1 MISINNK
8 INLKGEIYMRKLI
21 NLDINEDQLKKN
33 AQIARERGIVL
44 PTLDQMKNPNKIPEK
59 TRQKLKNIGLWDVD
73 TTNLFRISWKNEP
86 KKEGGLFQDLP
97 NYIEIPTEISGVKA
111 RIIALAGKYF
121 PTGTHK
127 VGASF
132 ACLVPRL
139 VTGQFDPT
147 YHEAVWPSTGNYCR
161 GGAYNSALLGC
172 KSIAILPENMS
183 KERFEWLSNI
193 AGEVIAT
200 PGSESNVKEIYD
212 KTWELKRTRDNVIIL
227 NQFGE
232 LGNHLW
238 HYEVTGNAMNDV
250 IDAEIGENG
259 KFAGVCLTSGS
270 GGTLGSGDFLKDHY
284 PQSKIA
290 VGEALQCPTLLNNGF
305 GDHRI
310 EGIGDKHVPWIHNV
324 KNTDLV
330 IAIDDNDS
338 LGMFRLFN
346 EPNGQ
351 EYLRDNGISEDLIE
365 KLPWVGISG
374 AANIISC
381 IKFAKYFELTEDDIV
396 MTVLTDSAEMYQSRL
411 DEMSDARGAK
421 YGLLDAAIDHNRYVL
436 GVKTDNMEELTY
448 QSKKRIHNLKY
459 YTWIEQQQYD
469 LDDLNAQWYDYDNYW
484 GKLHKMGP
492 EVDKLIE
499 QFNEMAG
506 LGD

>member
-1 MISINNK
+1 
-8 INLKGEIYMRKLI
+8 MRKLI
-21 NLDINEDQLKKN
+21 NLEINEAQLKKTV
-33 AQIARERGIVL
+33 QSARERGIVI
-44 PTLDQMKNPNKIPEK
+44 PTLAQMKDPDKIPEK
-59 TRQKLKNIGLWDVD
+59 VKVKLKRTGLWDID
-73 TTNLFRISWKNEP
+73 PINLFRISWKNEP
-86 KKEGGLFQDLP
+86 KNEGGLYQELP
-97 NYIEIPTEISGVKA
+97 NYIEIPSEISGVKA
-111 RIIALAGKYF
+111 RIFAMTGKFF
-121 PTGTHK
+121 PTGAHK

-132 ACLVPRL
+132 GCLVPRL
-139 VTGQFDPT
+139 VTGQFDPK

-183 KERFEWLSNI
+183 KERFEWLSKV

-200 PGSESNVKEIYD
+200 PGCESNVKEIYD
-212 KTWELKRTRDNVIIL
+212 KTWELRRTRDNVIIF

-238 HYEVTGNAMNDV
+238 HYEVTGNAMNDIV
-250 IDAEIGENG
+250 RAEAGEKG
-259 KFAGVCLTSGS
+259 RLAGVCLTSGS
-270 GGTLGSGDFLKDHY
+270 AGTLGSGDFLKDQY
-284 PQSKIA
+284 PHAKIA

-324 KNTDLV
+324 KNTDMV

-346 EPNGQ
+346 EPSGQ
-351 EYLRDNGISEDLIE
+351 EYLRSIGIQEDIIN
-365 KLPWVGISG
+365 KLSWVGISG

-381 IKFAKYFELTEDDIV
+381 IKFAKYYELTEDDIV

-411 DEMSDARGAK
+411 EEMTAERGEK
-421 YGLLDAAIDHNRYVL
+421 YGLLNAAIDHNRYVL
-436 GVKTDNMEELTY
+436 GIRTDSMEELTY

-459 YTWIEQQQYD
+459 YTWIEQQQYS
-469 LDDLNAQWYDYDNYW
+469 LEELNDQWYDYDNYW
-484 GKLHKMGP
+484 GRLHEMGP
-492 EVDKLIE
+492 VLDKLIE
-499 QFNEMAG
+499 EFNQRVG
-506 LGD
+506 LEG

>member
-1 MISINNK
+1 
-8 INLKGEIYMRKLI
+8 MRKLI

-44 PTLDQMKNPNKIPEK
+44 PTLDQMKNPNKIPEETK
-59 TRQKLKNIGLWDVD
+59 KKLKNIGLWDTD

-97 NYIEIPTEISGVKA
+97 NYIEIPPEISGVKA
-111 RIIALAGKYF
+111 RIIALAGKFF

-139 VTGQFDPT
+139 VTGQFDPKF
-147 YHEAVWPSTGNYCR
+147 HEAVWPSTGNYCR

-183 KERFEWLSNI
+183 KERFEWLSKI

-212 KTWELKRTRDNVIIL
+212 KTWELKRTRDNVIIF

-250 IDAEIGENG
+250 IKAEAGEKG
-259 KFAGVCLTSGS
+259 KLAGVCLTSGS
-270 GGTLGSGDFLKDHY
+270 GGTLGSGDFLKDQY
-284 PQSKIA
+284 PKAKIA

-324 KNTDLV
+324 KNTDMV

-351 EYLRDNGISEDLIE
+351 EYLRNNGISEDLIE

-411 DEMSDARGAK
+411 DEMTDVRGAK
-421 YGLLDAAIDHNRYVL
+421 YGMLDAAIDHNRYVL

-459 YTWIEQQQYD
+459 YTWIEQQQYN